1 MEKQLKDLQLRI
13 DELEKKVKQLSDT
26 SFKTSARE
34 IVNREVQFLQKVY
47 DKSGNLVTEIN
58 T

>member
-1 MEKQLKDLQLRI
+1 MDKKIQDLQMRI
-13 DELEKKVKQLSDT
+13 DELEKKVKQISDT

-34 IVNREVQFLQKVY
+34 IINREVQFLQKVY
-47 DKSGNLVTEIN
+47 NKDGILVTQIN

>member
-13 DELEKKVKQLSDT
+13 EELEKKVKQLSDT